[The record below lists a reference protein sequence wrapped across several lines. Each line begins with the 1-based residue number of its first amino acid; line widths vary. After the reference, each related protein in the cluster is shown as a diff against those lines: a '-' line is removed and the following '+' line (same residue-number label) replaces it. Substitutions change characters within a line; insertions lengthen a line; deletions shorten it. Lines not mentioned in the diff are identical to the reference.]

1 MLNLLFPKVCNGCS
15 KMLQSTENVICTSC
29 RHQLPLACHHRSG
42 NQGMKKIFYGRIPLE
57 NATSLLLFQKKGIT
71 QQLLHNLKYRG
82 QQEIGAFL
90 GKWLG
95 SELAEHPDFKGID
108 LVIPVPLHRKKR
120 RIRGYNQVSRFA
132 VEIAKKL
139 EADYSEGI
147 LLKRT
152 GTRSQVF
159 KNRLTRSQTDQIF
172 ELRDTELLK
181 GKHILLVDDIVTTGA
196 TLENCALQLIK
207 NGDVRLSFATMAM
220 A

>member
-1 MLNLLFPKVCNGCS
+1 
-15 KMLQSTENVICTSC
+15 
-29 RHQLPLACHHRSG
+29 
-42 NQGMKKIFYGRIPLE
+42 
-57 NATSLLLFQKKGIT
+57 
-71 QQLLHNLKYRG
+71 
-82 QQEIGAFL
+82 L

-95 SELAEHPDFKGID
+95 SELSEHPDFKGID

-139 EADYSEGI
+139 EADYSEDI

>member
-15 KMLQSTENVICTSC
+15 EMLQSSENVICTTC
-29 RHQLPLACHHRSG
+29 RHQLPLTCQHRSG

-90 GKWLG
+90 GNWLG
-95 SELAEHPDFKGID
+95 SELAEHPDFKGVD

-132 VEIAKKL
+132 IEIAKKL
-139 EADYSEGI
+139 GADYSESI
-147 LLKRT
+147 LLKKT

-159 KNRLTRSQTDQIF
+159 KNRLTRSQTHQIF
-172 ELRDTELLK
+172 ELRETELLK
-181 GKHILLVDDIVTTGA
+181 GKHVLVVDDIVTTGA
-196 TLENCALQLIK
+196 TLENCALALIK
-207 NGDVRLSFATMAM
+207 NGDVIVSFATMAM